1 MKTSQDY
8 SPAWA
13 TKAQIPGSRQSDRE
27 IIMGTQFTPVPSLL
41 DLLESHYG
49 PQQPNWP
56 VDPYEF
62 LIWWYCGYPASDA
75 RCARGWAQL
84 NSAIGIEPQ
93 RILAASQPQLAK
105 ALQGSGM
112 VPELRALRL
121 QQIAALVVDHYGG
134 NLDAL
139 FTGPLPAI
147 RTALKTFPSIADPG
161 ADRILLFARK
171 SPIAAVPSNC
181 PQVLVRMAH
190 GLEHE
195 SYSATYREAQQLI
208 EKELP
213 EQFHPRQRAYL
224 LLKVHGQTICKTR
237 PKCVVCPITAHCAY
251 AQGVTRGGR
260 PPIP

>member
-1 MKTSQDY
+1 MK
-8 SPAWA
+8 ARA
-13 TKAQIPGSRQSDRE
+13 LG
-27 IIMGTQFTPVPSLL
+27 VPSLL

-62 LIWWYCGYPASDA
+62 LIWWYCGYPASDD

-84 NSAIGIEPQ
+84 KSAIGTEPQ
-93 RILAASQPQLAK
+93 RILAASQQHLAK

-121 QQIAALVVDHYGG
+121 QQIAARVVDQYGG

-147 RTALKTFPSIADPG
+147 RAALKTFPSIADPG

-190 GLEHE
+190 GLERE
-195 SYSATYREAQQLI
+195 SYSVTYREAQQLI
-208 EKELP
+208 QQEIP

-224 LLKVHGQTICKTR
+224 LLKVHGQTICKTK
-237 PKCVVCPITAHCAY
+237 PKCAVCPVAAHCAY

-260 PPIP
+260 SPIP

>member
-1 MKTSQDY
+1 MKARALGV
-8 SPAWA
+8 PA
-13 TKAQIPGSRQSDRE
+13 
-27 IIMGTQFTPVPSLL
+27 LL

-49 PQQPNWP
+49 PQQPLWP
-56 VDPYEF
+56 ADPYEF
-62 LIWWYCGYPASDA
+62 LIWWYCGYPASDD

-84 NSAIGIEPQ
+84 KADIGVQPE
-93 RILAASQPQLAK
+93 RILAASQQQLAQ

-121 QQIAALVVDHYGG
+121 QQIAARVVNQYDGS
-134 NLDAL
+134 LDAL

-147 RTALKTFPSIADPG
+147 RAALKTFPSIADPG

-181 PQVLVRMAH
+181 PHVLVRMAH
-190 GLEHE
+190 GLERE

-208 EKELP
+208 QKEIP
-213 EQFHPRQRAYL
+213 DQFHARQRAYL
-224 LLKVHGQTICKTR
+224 LLKVHGQTNCKTK
-237 PKCVVCPITAHCAY
+237 PKCAVCPIAAHCAY

-260 PPIP
+260 PPIPS